1 MQTGDLQLGY
11 CTNIHP
17 SAGLGEVMA
26 SLERHAVPLKARLSP
41 HAPFGL
47 GLRLSGAESAEVLT
61 GDHLERFRDFLQERG
76 LFVFTING
84 FPYGPFHGEP
94 VKAEVHAPDWR
105 TEERVA
111 YTLRL
116 TKLLTALLPEGGEGG
131 ISTSPLSYKGWIDE
145 RDGTTW
151 EVLTT
156 NIVRVVEAMARVRD
170 KNGQKLHLDI
180 EPEPDG
186 LLERS
191 GELAAFF
198 QERLQEGGAR
208 ELARRL
214 GEPLERARE
223 RIAQHVQVCLDT
235 CHVAVAF
242 EEPAEALARYRQVGM
257 GVGKIQVSSALRAKL
272 DGGRAEVG
280 AALAPFA
287 DGVYLHQVVQRNRDG
302 SLRQYPD
309 LPEALPH
316 LGDPEASEWRI
327 HFHVPL
333 FVERFGPL
341 GATRGD
347 ILKTFDLLRER
358 PFTRQLEI
366 ETYTWDVLP
375 PGLKLPLTDSIER
388 EYRWVR
394 DVL

>member
-1 MQTGDLQLGY
+1 MQLGGLQLGY

-17 SAGLGEVMA
+17 SAGLDGVMA
-26 SLERHAVPLKARLSP
+26 SLERHAVPLRARLSP

-47 GLRLSGAESAEVLT
+47 GLRLSGLESAEVLA
-61 GDHLERFRDFLQERG
+61 GDNLERFQDFLQERG
-76 LFVFTING
+76 LYVFTING

-94 VKAEVHAPDWR
+94 VKANVHAPDWR
-105 TEERVA
+105 AHERVA

-116 TKLLTALLPEGGEGG
+116 TQLLAALLPPGGEGG
-131 ISTSPLSYKGWIDE
+131 ISTSPLSYKSWVDARDE
-145 RDGTTW
+145 ATW
-151 EVLTT
+151 NVLTG
-156 NIVRVVEAMARVRD
+156 NVVRVVEAMVRVD
-170 KNGQKLHLDI
+170 DAAGKTLHLDI

-198 QERLQEGGAR
+198 QERLQEEGAR
-208 ELARRL
+208 ALARRL

-223 RIAQHVQVCLDT
+223 RIARHVRVCFDT

-242 EEPAEALARYRQVGM
+242 EEPARALARYRQVGM
-257 GVGKIQVSSALRAKL
+257 GIGKIQVSSALRAPL
-272 DGGRAEVG
+272 DAGRDEVG
-280 AALAPFA
+280 GALAPFV
-287 DGVYLHQVVQRNRDG
+287 DGTYLHQVVQRNRDG

-309 LPEALPH
+309 LPEALAR
-316 LGDPEASEWRI
+316 LDDPEAREWRV

-341 GATRGD
+341 GSTQED
-347 ILKTFDLLRER
+347 ILKTFELLRAQ